1 MTQAVW
7 RLILNGKTSGDEA
20 VREAVMAMREQ
31 GQALQVR
38 VTWEAGDA
46 ERLVHEAIADKV
58 AVIIAGGGDGTLS
71 EVAAAMAMSGKDAD
85 ALPALALLPLG
96 TANDFAAATGI
107 AIEPEA
113 ALRLIAASTPQ
124 PIDLL
129 RLRGDGAEHWCVNL
143 ASGGFG
149 TDVTVETPEGMKK
162 LLGGLAYLITGVTKL
177 ATIEPQTAH
186 FTGPGLDW
194 QGDFI
199 ALGLGNG
206 RQAGGGQQLCPH
218 ALLDDGQLALTIVPP
233 LADELLARLATLFSE
248 GRQALLD
255 EVAIQ
260 ASLPWLEINSNQ
272 PLTLNLDGE
281 PVSAR
286 HFRIDCIAGRVRMH
300 LPADSGLLAGGDHNS
315 GMSASSV
322 G

>member
-71 EVAAAMAMSGKDAD
+71 EVAEAMAMSGKDAD

-113 ALRLIAASTPQ
+113 ALRLIAASPPQ

-233 LADELLARLATLFSE
+233 LGSE
-248 GRQALLD
+248 AIASLGALLSAGKAGFLA
-255 EVAIQ
+255 EVARQ
-260 ASLPWLEINSNQ
+260 ASLPWVEIHSDS

-281 PVSAR
+281 PMQAR
-286 HFRIDCIAGRVRMH
+286 HFRIDCVPGRVRMH
-300 LPADSGLLAGGDHNS
+300 LPGDTALLRGRT
-315 GMSASSV
+315 
-322 G
+322 

>member
-7 RLILNGKTSGDEA
+7 RLILNGKSSGDEA
-20 VREAVMAMREQ
+20 VREAVMALREG

-46 ERLVHEAIADKV
+46 ERLVHEAIADRV

-71 EVAAAMAMSGKDAD
+71 EVAEAMAMSGKDAD

-113 ALRLIAASTPQ
+113 ALRLIAASPPQ

-129 RLRGDGAEHWCVNL
+129 RLRSDGAEHWCVNL

-149 TDVTVETPEGMKK
+149 TEVTVETPEGMKK

-177 ATIEPQTAH
+177 ATIEPQRAR
-186 FTGPGLDW
+186 FSGPDFHWEGA
-194 QGDFI
+194 FI
-199 ALGLGNG
+199 ALGIGNG
-206 RQAGGGQQLCPH
+206 RQAGGGQQLCPS
-218 ALLDDGQLALTIVPP
+218 ALLNDGELALSVVPP
-233 LADELLARLATLFSE
+233 LADELLGNLKTLLAE
-248 GRQALLD
+248 GKQGLLD

-260 ASLPWLEINSNQ
+260 ASLPWLEIDSAQ

-281 PVSAR
+281 PVTAR
-286 HFRIDCIAGRVRMH
+286 HFRIDCMPSRVRMH
-300 LPADSGLLAGGDHNS
+300 LPGDTALLRGRS
-315 GMSASSV
+315 
-322 G
+322 

>member
-7 RLILNGKTSGDEA
+7 RLILNGKSSGDEA
-20 VREAVMAMREQ
+20 VREAVMALRET

-38 VTWEAGDA
+38 VTWEAGD
-46 ERLVHEAIADKV
+46 EKRYVDEAIADKV

-71 EVAAAMAMSGKDAD
+71 EVAEAMAISGHDAD

-96 TANDFAAATGI
+96 TANDFATATGI
-107 AIEPEA
+107 AAEPEA

-124 PIDLL
+124 PMDLL
-129 RLRGDGAEHWCVNL
+129 RLRGDGTEHWCANL

-149 TDVTVETPEGMKK
+149 TEVTVETPEGMKK

-177 ATIEPQTAH
+177 ATIEPQTARFSGEGFH
-186 FTGPGLDW
+186 WEG
-194 QGDFI
+194 QFI

-206 RQAGGGQQLCPH
+206 RQAGGGQQLCPD

-233 LADELLARLATLFSE
+233 LGSEAVASLGTLLSE
-248 GRQALLD
+248 GKAGFLA
-255 EVAIQ
+255 EVARQ
-260 ASLPWLEINSNQ
+260 ASLPWVEIHSDS

-281 PVSAR
+281 PMQAC
-286 HFRIDCIAGRVRMH
+286 HFRIDCIPGRVRMH
-300 LPADSGLLAGGDHNS
+300 LPAGTVLLSGRD
-315 GMSASSV
+315 
-322 G
+322 